1 MNTTA
6 SDRSAHRPFDDVG
19 AITIGRN
26 EGPRLARCLDSL
38 PTGIKQAV
46 YVDSG
51 SQDDSVALARA
62 RGVDVVDLDRAVPFT
77 AARARNA
84 GWTRLLTLV
93 PELPMILFLDGDCE
107 VVPGFLE
114 DAVDLMRISPDIVA
128 VCGWRRER
136 QPDRSPYNTVC
147 DVEWRSGPLGETRA
161 FGGDVLMRASALRA
175 AGGYDDRVIAAEDDE
190 LGVRLRRN
198 GGRIVRIDRVS
209 TLHDAA
215 MTRLDQ
221 WWKRAKRCGHG
232 YAQLSDLHGA
242 PPDRYFIRET
252 RSAFT
257 WGLALPALATALAVP
272 SFGLSFWLLGAYP
285 LQAWRTFR
293 GARRRGFTAR
303 ESAFWAASCT
313 AAKVPEA
320 IGILKYRF
328 DKLRHRSPT
337 IIEYKGQIG

>member
-1 MNTTA
+1 MSTTA
-6 SDRSAHRPFDDVG
+6 TDGSTSFSEIGLVA
-19 AITIGRN
+19 IGRN
-26 EGPRLARCLDSL
+26 EGQRLVRCLDSI
-38 PTGIKQAV
+38 PGGVRQAV

-51 SQDDSVALARA
+51 SEDGSVAEARA
-62 RGVDVVDLDRAVPFT
+62 RGVEVVELDLAVPFT

-84 GWTRLLTLV
+84 GWRRLLELA
-93 PELPMILFLDGDCE
+93 PELSMILFVDGDCE
-107 VVPGFLE
+107 IVPGFLE
-114 DAVDLMRISPDIVA
+114 AASDCLRSTSDVVA

-136 QPDRSPYNTVC
+136 QPERSSYNTVC
-147 DVEWRSGPLGETRA
+147 DVEWRFGPVGETRA
-161 FGGDVLMRASALRA
+161 FGGDVLMRAAALRA
-175 AGGYDDRVIAAEDDE
+175 VGGYDDAVIAAEDDE
-190 LGVRLRRN
+190 LGVRLRRA

-215 MTRLDQ
+215 MTRLPQ

-242 PPDRYFIRET
+242 PPDRYFVREARRACLWGLAIPAVAT
-252 RSAFT
+252 
-257 WGLALPALATALAVP
+257 GLALPSL
-272 SFGLSFWLLGAYP
+272 GLSLWMLGAYP

-293 GARRRGFTAR
+293 GARQRGFTPR

-320 IGILKYRF
+320 VGVLKYRF

-337 IIEYKGQIG
+337 IIEYKDQKN